1 MGLVVL
7 WTKGEETK
15 NLMGLFESRVR
26 WAGLKIFQEQIIRQ
40 RDDLKETK
48 RSVVMRM
55 IERLGKVW

>member
-1 MGLVVL
+1 
-7 WTKGEETK
+7 
-15 NLMGLFESRVR
+15 MGLFESRVR
-26 WAGLKIFQEQIIRQ
+26 WAGLKICQEQIIRR